1 MSGIAQ
7 KEAEQWAEELNQAW
21 LEERTGDKKRVRF
34 PEPRGL
40 PISFSPDGQQAG
52 ICAGQGK
59 EPVAAPRVAVPVTPA
74 QPKRARLG
82 SESQVRDFA
91 GAREPGQGSSME
103 ATSSERRGRT
113 PEREHWESPTPNG
126 HWFWHNGEYA
136 WQDVSGDVYIWES
149 KVSG

>member
-52 ICAGQGK
+52 ICAGPGK

-82 SESQVRDFA
+82 SESQVGDFA
-91 GAREPGQGSSME
+91 GAREPGQGSSTRTVCPYVYMSTVVCLCTVTTRHE
-103 ATSSERRGRT
+103 NVMPSE
-113 PEREHWESPTPNG
+113 
-126 HWFWHNGEYA
+126 
-136 WQDVSGDVYIWES
+136 
-149 KVSG
+149 

>member
-59 EPVAAPRVAVPVTPA
+59 EPVAAPVEQASWEDEKAWKWPV
-74 QPKRARLG
+74 
-82 SESQVRDFA
+82 
-91 GAREPGQGSSME
+91 
-103 ATSSERRGRT
+103 RG
-113 PEREHWESPTPNG
+113 W
-126 HWFWHNGEYA
+126 
-136 WQDVSGDVYIWES
+136 
-149 KVSG
+149 